1 MNLRLRA
8 TILSGIVALSL
19 FTPSPALA
27 ADDVVCQFSDPRFS
41 EISGMTPSI
50 RHPNVLWL
58 HNDSGGGPRIFA
70 VDATTCKTLATLTIK
85 AARAR
90 DFESIASGR
99 DAQGRAV
106 LWLGDIGDNLDS
118 WDSVEI
124 LQIREPK
131 RLRTREVSAATFEF
145 TYADRPH
152 NAEAL
157 LASPKRGRL
166 WVVTKQ
172 LAHGSLYRLPAPLRS
187 GVVNIARKI
196 QVEGGLI
203 TDGAIS
209 PLGDR
214 YVLRDYVD
222 AVIYD
227 GLPPG
232 REVARI
238 RLPYQTQGEAITWS
252 ADGRS
257 LLVASERDDRLI
269 RVSVPL
275 VLRQAHQERAA
286 RSG

>member
-1 MNLRLRA
+1 MNVGLRA

-19 FTPSPALA
+19 FAPAPAFA
-27 ADDVVCQFSDPRFS
+27 ADDVVCRFADPRFS

-50 RHPNVLWL
+50 RHENVLWL

-70 VDATTCKTLATLTIK
+70 VDATTCETLATLTIK
-85 AARAR
+85 GARAR

-99 DAQGRAV
+99 DDRGRPV

-124 LQIREPK
+124 LRIREPK
-131 RLRTREVSAATFEF
+131 RLRSRQVSADAFAF

-152 NAEAL
+152 NAEAI
-157 LASPKRGRL
+157 LASPRRERL
-166 WVVTKQ
+166 WIVTKQ
-172 LAHGSLYRLPAPLRS
+172 LAHGSLYRLAAPLRS
-187 GVVNIARKI
+187 GVVNVAKKI

-203 TDGAIS
+203 TDGAVS

-238 RLPYQTQGEAITWS
+238 RLPYQTQGEAISWS

-269 RVSVPL
+269 RVPVPL
-275 VLRQAHQERAA
+275 VLREARQERAA
-286 RSG
+286 R

>member
-1 MNLRLRA
+1 MNIGLRA

-19 FTPSPALA
+19 LTSAPAFA
-27 ADDVVCQFSDPRFS
+27 KDDVVCRFADPRFS

-50 RHPNVLWL
+50 RHQNVLWL

-70 VDATTCKTLATLTIK
+70 VDATTCETRATLTIK
-85 AARAR
+85 GARAR

-99 DAQGRAV
+99 DERGRPV

-118 WDSVEI
+118 WDAVEI

-131 RLRTREVSAATFEF
+131 RLRSRQVFADAFAF

-152 NAEAL
+152 NAEAI
-157 LASPKRGRL
+157 LAAPRKGRL
-166 WVVTKQ
+166 WIVTKQ
-172 LAHGSLYRLPAPLRS
+172 LAHGSLYRLPAPLRP
-187 GVVNIARKI
+187 GVVNVAKKI

-203 TDGAIS
+203 TDGAVS

-238 RLPYQTQGEAITWS
+238 RLPYQTQGEAISWS

-257 LLVASERDDRLI
+257 LLVTSERDDRLI
-269 RVSVPL
+269 RVPVPL
-275 VLRQAHQERAA
+275 VLRGAHRERVA
-286 RSG
+286 R